1 MAADE
6 SGLLPIERELEN
18 AQELASR
25 LLDNLAQKLHVKRAA
40 HHAAAGVQRAA
51 HYVQVHSTKD
61 MASAVERVVRQRPG
75 ASLVLAAAAG
85 FLVGCAL
92 RPKSMLR

>member
-18 AQELASR
+18 SQELASR
-25 LLDNLAQKLHVKRAA
+25 LLDNLAQKLRVRRAA

-51 HYVQVHSTKD
+51 RYVQIHSLRD
-61 MASAVERVVRQRPG
+61 MASAVERVVHQRP
-75 ASLVLAAAAG
+75 AVSLMVAAAAG

-92 RPKSMLR
+92 RPRSTLR